1 MSFKSVVYFQAETGY
16 QPFIDLYE
24 TDEDLVIEIELPGI
38 KSEDVL
44 IKVYGDIVIIEGVKR
59 EKRVEEKVN
68 YICMERKFASFRR
81 ILKIPTPVNTMA
93 GKASY
98 HEGVVTLKFP
108 KLRDRVFKIKIE
120 T

>member
-1 MSFKSVVYFQAETGY
+1 MSIKSVVYFEAETGY

-24 TDEDLVIEIELPGI
+24 TEEDLVIEIELPGI
-38 KSEDVL
+38 NPEDVL
-44 IKVYGDIVIIEGVKR
+44 IKVYGDVVIIEGVKR
-59 EKRVEEKVN
+59 EKRAEKKVN

-93 GKASY
+93 GKALY
-98 HEGVVTLKFP
+98 REGVVTLRFP
-108 KLRDRVFKIKIE
+108 KLKDRVVKIKIE